1 MTSCIHIDLCTGL
14 VSEKAPMIV
23 GRSYHGVAHVSNH
36 IYVVAGRN
44 EQGFDDTTSE
54 RYHIPTNK
62 WERFDYQFGRSG

>member
-1 MTSCIHIDLCTGL
+1 MT
-14 VSEKAPMIV
+14 V

-62 WERFDYQFGRSG
+62 WERFDYQFGKSG